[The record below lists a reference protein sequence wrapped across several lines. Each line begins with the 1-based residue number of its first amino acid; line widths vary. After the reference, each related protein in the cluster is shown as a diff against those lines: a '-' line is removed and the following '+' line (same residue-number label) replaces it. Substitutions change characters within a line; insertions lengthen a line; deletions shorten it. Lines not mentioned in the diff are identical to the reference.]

1 MISKN
6 LTDIFTI
13 LGFSLSGQASTSQPN
28 SGNAE
33 STTNNSSNSSEN
45 TSENI
50 SSRRLGDDVEFD
62 FD

>member
-1 MISKN
+1 M
-6 LTDIFTI
+6 
-13 LGFSLSGQASTSQPN
+13 SGQASTSQPN